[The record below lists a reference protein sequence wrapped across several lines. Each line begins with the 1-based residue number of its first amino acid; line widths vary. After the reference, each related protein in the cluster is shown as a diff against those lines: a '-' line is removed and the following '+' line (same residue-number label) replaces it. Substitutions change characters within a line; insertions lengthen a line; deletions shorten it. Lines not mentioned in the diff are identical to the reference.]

1 MTSLNKLLANKY
13 FWSLVLAAL
22 LGYFLI
28 MEYTKPDLHNLNKT
42 VNYYN
47 NSIPMSETVISEK
60 LKDPNTLEQ
69 EMINNMVTTTK
80 TNHPQLTPRYHPLLP
95 NSAGSSLVE

>member
-47 NSIPMSETVISEK
+47 NSIPMSETVIS
-60 LKDPNTLEQ
+60 
-69 EMINNMVTTTK
+69 
-80 TNHPQLTPRYHPLLP
+80 
-95 NSAGSSLVE
+95 

>member
-1 MTSLNKLLANKY
+1 
-13 FWSLVLAAL
+13 
-22 LGYFLI
+22 

-69 EMINNMVTTTK
+69 EMVNNMVTTTK
-80 TNHPQLTPRYHPLLP
+80 TRACQLKVLGIELP
-95 NSAGSSLVE
+95 KNIGLKRA